1 MRTVSLILL
10 GIALTLSSRGETA
23 APTVQVAWV
32 APAVDVTAGRRIE
45 VTRCVL
51 NASAFETRIT
61 LLDRLAATLQV
72 DGRSWPI
79 ELVLVSS
86 PTSVVLPGS
95 YQLQSYSFEIP
106 TDATG
111 VAVLLMQEGGQR
123 LGLHIAAASAVTTG
137 ETSPVASDAPVT
149 APIAPAD
156 AALGAYQRAFTDRF
170 STHNP
175 IYFIFGPDKPAAKF
189 QFSFKYRLLDTNNN
203 LASAIPALHA
213 LHFGYTQRSIWDIT
227 SQSSPFYDTSYMPEL
242 MAEWLTPREKP
253 TLFQWLGVQAGIQH
267 ESNGRDG
274 PFSRSMNIGYLR
286 PMVSL
291 GHAGDWAILF
301 APKVFVDLDTL
312 SDNRDLR
319 RYRGNVEYTLML
331 TKNDN
336 LSVRATARAG
346 NRWDKFSVQV
356 DVNYPLRVRYGNFA
370 TFLVLQ
376 YWDGYGESLLGYD
389 RKSQTIRA
397 GFGLVR

>member
-1 MRTVSLILL
+1 MRHVSFLLFSLIVAASL
-10 GIALTLSSRGETA
+10 RGDTEG
-23 APTVQVAWV
+23 PVLQIAWV
-32 APAVDVTAGRRIE
+32 APAGDVAPGARVE

-51 NASAFETRIT
+51 NPTAFETRIVIAET
-61 LLDRLAATLQV
+61 VSATLQGSGKTWPV
-72 DGRSWPI
+72 DLALASGPS
-79 ELVLVSS
+79 
-86 PTSVVLPGS
+86 SVVLPGS
-95 YQLQSYSFEIP
+95 YQMQSYAFKVPS
-106 TDATG
+106 DASG
-111 VAVLLMQEGGQR
+111 VLVLLVGEGGQR
-123 LGLHIAAASAVTTG
+123 LGFRVSERQTVAAGGAATPPA
-137 ETSPVASDAPVT
+137 EPAMAPV
-149 APIAPAD
+149 APAD
-156 AALGAYQRAFTDRF
+156 AALGAYQKAFTDRF

-175 IYFIFGPDKPAAKF
+175 IYFVFGPDKPAAKF
-189 QFSFKYRLLDTNNN
+189 QFSFKYRLLDTNSG
-203 LASAIPALHA
+203 LASSIPALHA

-242 MAEWLTPREKP
+242 MFEWLTPREKP
-253 TLFQWLGVQAGIQH
+253 KLFQWLGVQTGVQH

-274 PFSRSMNIGYLR
+274 TFSRSMNIAYVR

-291 GHAGDWAILF
+291 GRAGDWAVLF
-301 APKVFVDLDTL
+301 APKVLLDLDTL

-370 TFLVLQ
+370 TFLLLQ
-376 YWDGYGESLLGYD
+376 YWDGYGESLLSYD
-389 RKSQTIRA
+389 KKSQTIRA